1 MGIQT
6 KVIHNASIINAVSSC
21 GLQLYNFGQ
30 VVSLPFFTDTWKPSS
45 FYPKIKENMDAGVH
59 TLVLLGIPILNLID
73 CRHQSEGTVLGE
85 PSEREKDIRAT
96 TIYVDKHCL

>member
-1 MGIQT
+1 MVTDDFRATTHTDLALRARALGVPT

-45 FYPKIKENMDAGVH
+45 FYPKIKENSDLGLH
-59 TLVLLGIPILNLID
+59 TLVLLGNP
-73 CRHQSEGTVLGE
+73 LG
-85 PSEREKDIRAT
+85 DIA
-96 TIYVDKHCL
+96 D